1 MIAQI
6 KANNNTLHEKYD
18 ISEVVLEK
26 GKYTRNRQKE
36 RKMIGPE
43 ANPFYSSQC
52 RPRAI
57 DSREYLICSPV
68 GIEIAKNMLSV
79 EGTSAIGDGF
89 SRW

>member
-6 KANNNTLHEKYD
+6 KVNNHTLHEKYD

-26 GKYTRNRQKE
+26 GKYTRNRHNEKKVV
-36 RKMIGPE
+36 RPE
-43 ANPFYSSQC
+43 ANLFYSSQC

-68 GIEIAKNMLSV
+68 GIEVAKNELSV
-79 EGTSAIGDGF
+79 
-89 SRW
+89 